1 MKSTEIRKLLELPVK
16 ERMELAQILWD
27 SVEPSD
33 EAHFL
38 SIPDWQRSVLAERSA
53 ELEGD
58 PANEE
63 PWEDVKAELW
73 RRP

>member
-1 MKSTEIRKLLELPVK
+1 MKSTEIRKLLELPVR

-38 SIPDWQRSVLAERSA
+38 AIPEWQRSILAERSA
-53 ELEGD
+53 DLERN
-58 PANEE
+58 PADEE
-63 PWEDVKAELW
+63 PWEHVKTELW
-73 RRP
+73 PKS